1 MSQDASS
8 TALERVLER
17 VRLAADNDSQGFTKL
32 LLNEIQNVTV
42 KEINRGMGVGIEGQ
56 SSTIYESFLR
66 EYVYFKLA
74 IGRIRKRGLRRLYE
88 DEYGWIPYYENRA
101 AKARAAAM
109 ESLND
114 L

>member
-1 MSQDASS
+1 MGQDASS
-8 TALERVLER
+8 TALERVRER

-32 LLNEIQNVTV
+32 LLDEMQSVTV

-74 IGRIRKRGLRRLYE
+74 IRRVRKRGLRRLYE
-88 DEYGWIPYYENRA
+88 DEYAQIPYYERRA
-101 AKARAAAM
+101 SAARSAAM
-109 ESLND
+109 ESLNE